1 MTTKKGPFEF
11 TVEGTYPFPTDMLRY
26 DQCWPKREAED
37 SVQLS
42 EAMMLR
48 RHTDPDRKRRVTLT
62 TNKFTAPTTGRWESF
77 GWKVVAHGQHN

>member
-1 MTTKKGPFEF
+1 MTEF

-37 SVQLS
+37 SVQLG

-48 RHTDPDRKRRVTLT
+48 RHTDPDRKRRVTLV
-62 TNKFTAPTTGRWESF
+62 TNLPNRPTAARWESF
-77 GWKVVAHGQHN
+77 GWKVIDQRG